1 MGFLCGRG
9 GVVLLSRAGTG
20 AALHRRRPSHP
31 GTYWSGPSGSRGR
44 SPGCPTRR
52 RPVLRPG
59 RKTSFTTLGTS
70 TPPRYPPR
78 MIPTV
83 VWGTGNV
90 GRAAIRA
97 VDAHPALELTAVI
110 VHDPAKAG
118 RDAGELAG
126 LGHRLGVTATRDIEA
141 VLAARPA
148 AVVYAASGDIRPD
161 DALADITRAIT
172 AGAVVVSPALY
183 PLYDHRSAPPEFRD
197 PVLAAIAEG
206 GGSLF
211 ASGVDPGWGNDV
223 LPLLISGLGTTVDA
237 IRCQEIFDY
246 STYDQPDSVR
256 HLVGMGHPMDYEP
269 MMLMPSIPTMVWGGQ
284 IRMMARALGVELDE
298 IRETSQR
305 RALDTTVHTPSMGVF
320 EAGTQ
325 GAIRFEVQGVVGGEP
340 RIVIEHVTRI
350 HPSCAPDWPVPPD
363 GGAGAHRVVIEGRP
377 RIEVTVE
384 ATDEGE
390 NRSAGGNATAV
401 GRLVGAID
409 WLVAAEPG
417 LYDALD
423 VPLRPAVGRLGR
435 KQP

>member
-1 MGFLCGRG
+1 
-9 GVVLLSRAGTG
+9 
-20 AALHRRRPSHP
+20 
-31 GTYWSGPSGSRGR
+31 
-44 SPGCPTRR
+44 
-52 RPVLRPG
+52 
-59 RKTSFTTLGTS
+59 
-70 TPPRYPPR
+70 
-78 MIPTV
+78 MISTV

-97 VDAHPALELTAVI
+97 VEAHPALTLTAVL
-110 VHDPAKAG
+110 VHNPDKTG

-126 LGHRLGVTATRDIEA
+126 LGRPLGVTATDGIEA
-141 VLAARPA
+141 VLAARPD

-161 DALADITRAIT
+161 DALADITRAIR

-183 PLYDHRSAPPEFRD
+183 PLYDQRNAPPEFRD
-197 PVLAAIAEG
+197 PVLAAVEAG

-256 HLVGMGHPMDYEP
+256 LLVGMGQPMDFEP
-269 MMLMPSIPTMVWGGQ
+269 MMLMPSVPTMVWGGQ
-284 IRMMARALGVELDE
+284 IRLMARALGVELEE
-298 IRETSQR
+298 IRETSER
-305 RALDTTVHTPSMGVF
+305 RALDATVTTRTMGAF

-350 HPSCAPDWPVPPD
+350 HPSCAPDWPAPPD
-363 GGAGAHRVVIEGRP
+363 GAGAHRVIIEGRP

-409 WLVAAEPG
+409 WLMEAEPG
-417 LYDALD
+417 IYDALD
-423 VPLRPAVGRLGR
+423 VPLRPAVGKLGR
-435 KQP
+435 KQS

>member
-1 MGFLCGRG
+1 
-9 GVVLLSRAGTG
+9 
-20 AALHRRRPSHP
+20 
-31 GTYWSGPSGSRGR
+31 
-44 SPGCPTRR
+44 
-52 RPVLRPG
+52 
-59 RKTSFTTLGTS
+59 
-70 TPPRYPPR
+70 
-78 MIPTV
+78 MISTV

-97 VDAHPALELTAVI
+97 VEAHPALTLTAVL
-110 VHDPAKAG
+110 VHNPDKTG

-126 LGHRLGVTATRDIEA
+126 LERPLGITATDGVEA
-141 VLAARPA
+141 VLAARPD

-161 DALADITRAIT
+161 DALADITRAIR

-183 PLYDHRSAPPEFRD
+183 PLYDQRNAPPEFRD
-197 PVLAAIAEG
+197 PVLAAVEAG

-256 HLVGMGHPMDYEP
+256 LLVGMGQPMDFEP
-269 MMLMPSIPTMVWGGQ
+269 MMLMPSVPTMVWGGQ
-284 IRMMARALGVELDE
+284 IRLMARALGVELDE
-298 IRETSQR
+298 IRETSER
-305 RALDTTVHTPSMGVF
+305 RALDATVTTRTMGAF

-325 GAIRFEVQGVVGGEP
+325 GAIRFEVQGVVEGEP

-350 HPSCAPDWPVPPD
+350 HPSCAPDWPAPPD
-363 GGAGAHRVVIEGRP
+363 GAGAHRVIIEGRP

-409 WLVAAEPG
+409 WLMEAEPG
-417 LYDALD
+417 IYDALD
-423 VPLRPAVGRLGR
+423 VPLRPAVGKLGR
-435 KQP
+435 KQS